1 MSFHTNTCINVLI
14 CRNKIDIKQAIDYI
28 AQSWDEVSSN
38 MIYNCWYNIG
48 ILQNDI
54 RNIQDKVKEVKEVE
68 EVEVEEKMTI
78 NNMVHEVSLHS
89 DNMHRHLVQ
98 YVEAIDE
105 LLPTEGNLSEVDIIN
120 MVKDDTRIESGE
132 MSSDSDDN
140 EQLPKLISTTE
151 ALFHLMEL
159 IRFQEQLSETLFRP
173 DELKILHRKIP
184 ILELLVDKSKVQS
197 TLDSFV
203 RK

>member
-1 MSFHTNTCINVLI
+1 MELIQKGNLALLMSFHTNTCINVLI

-28 AQSWDEVSSN
+28 ARSWDEVSSN
-38 MIYNCWYNIG
+38 TIYNCWYKTG

-54 RNIQDKVKEVKEVE
+54 RNIQDEVE
-68 EVEVEEKMTI
+68 EVKVEEEMTI

-89 DNMHRHLVQ
+89 DNMRRHLVQ

-105 LLPTEGNLSEVDIIN
+105 PLPTEGNLSEVDIIN

-140 EQLPKLISTTE
+140 EQLPKPISATE
-151 ALFHLMEL
+151 ALFHLTEL

-173 DELKILHRKIP
+173 DELKILHRKYQY
-184 ILELLVDKSKVQS
+184 LNY
-197 TLDSFV
+197 
-203 RK
+203 

>member
-1 MSFHTNTCINVLI
+1 MGLIQKGNLALLMSFHTNTCINVLI

-28 AQSWDEVSSN
+28 ARSWDEVSSN
-38 MIYNCWYNIG
+38 MIYNCWYKTG

-54 RNIQDKVKEVKEVE
+54 RNIQDKVKEVEEVKVE
-68 EVEVEEKMTI
+68 EEMTI

-173 DELKILHRKIP
+173 DELKILH
-184 ILELLVDKSKVQS
+184 
-197 TLDSFV
+197 
-203 RK
+203 